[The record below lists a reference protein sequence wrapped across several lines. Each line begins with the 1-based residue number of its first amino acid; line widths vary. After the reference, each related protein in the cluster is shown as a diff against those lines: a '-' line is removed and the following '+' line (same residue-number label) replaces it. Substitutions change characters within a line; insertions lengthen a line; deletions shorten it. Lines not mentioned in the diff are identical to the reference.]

1 MKVLVNAI
9 SLRVAGGRSVALNF
23 LRALG
28 QVGSGHTYYVLA
40 PRNAGYEQL
49 GSESVIIRVLPKN
62 LSSLPARFLVDYYW
76 VPRLV
81 RDLRPDVIFSMG
93 NIALPVRH
101 KQLVLF
107 HHPYAIYDDAEVWSR
122 MNWRH
127 RLYRRAWLKA
137 FELSLPYASEIV
149 TQTVTAKR
157 RLEKRYALDP
167 QRVRVVPNAVSIAQP
182 VAASPG
188 LPSLPE
194 RRPGER
200 HLLCLTRYY
209 VHKNVE
215 VFLRVAE
222 LIRARKMGIRII
234 TTIARD
240 QGSGAAAFL
249 KEIGDRRLHDII
261 VNIGPVAMADIP
273 ALYRAVDGMILPT
286 LLESFSGTYVEA
298 MYYGVPVFTS
308 DRDFA
313 RDVCGD
319 AAYYFDP
326 LDPEA
331 ILETVERALSDPQ
344 EMRRRVARGEEIVS
358 AMPDWIEV
366 ARQYVALLEEL
377 AYG

>member
-9 SLRVAGGRSVALNF
+9 NLRVAGGRSVALNF

-28 QVGSGHTYYVLA
+28 RVGGGHTYYVLA
-40 PRNAGYEQL
+40 PRNVGYEEL
-49 GSESVIIRVLPKN
+49 GSESVIVRVLPKN
-62 LSSLPARFLVDYYW
+62 LSSLLARGVVDYYW

-81 RDLRPDVIFSMG
+81 RELRPDVIFSMG
-93 NIALPVRH
+93 NIALPVRR
-101 KQLVLF
+101 KQLLLF
-107 HHPYAIYDDAEVWSR
+107 HHPYAIYDDAEVWAR

-127 RLYRRAWLKA
+127 RLYRWAWRRA
-137 FELSLPYASEIV
+137 FERSLPYASKIV
-149 TQTVTAKR
+149 TQTITAKR
-157 RLEKRYALDP
+157 RLESRYALDP
-167 QRVRVVPNAVSIAQP
+167 QRVRVVPNAVSITQP
-182 VAASPG
+182 FAASAG

-194 RRPGER
+194 RRPAER
-200 HLLCLTRYY
+200 RLLCLTRYY

-215 VFLRVAE
+215 VLVRAAE
-222 LIRARKMGIRII
+222 LIRARELGIRII
-234 TTIARD
+234 TTIAKD

-249 KEIGDRRLHDII
+249 EEIDDRRLHDII

-273 ALYRAVDGMILPT
+273 ALYQAVDGMILPS
-286 LLESFSGTYVEA
+286 LLESFSGTYVES

-319 AAYYFDP
+319 VAYYFDP

-331 ILETVERALSDPQ
+331 ILETVERAFSDPQ
-344 EMRRRVARGEEIVS
+344 EMRRRVARGKEVVS
-358 AMPDWIEV
+358 AMPDWIGV

-377 AYG
+377 AHG